1 MYSRI
6 IFGMGTDSL
15 NTKIVYVSYMTYAHN
30 LKVILQGF
38 NVPALCT
45 LHMKLDTYF
54 SICGI
59 IVDTQNF

>member
-1 MYSRI
+1 MYNRI
-6 IFGMGTDSL
+6 IFGMRTDSL
-15 NTKIVYVSYMTYAHN
+15 NTRFIYVSYMTSTHD

-38 NVPALCT
+38 YVPTLCT
-45 LHMKLDTYF
+45 RHMKMDTEF

>member
-1 MYSRI
+1 MYNRI

-15 NTKIVYVSYMTYAHN
+15 NTRLVYVSYMTHAHN
-30 LKVILQGF
+30 LKGF
-38 NVPALCT
+38 YVPALST
-45 LHMKLDTYF
+45 LHMKLDTEF

>member
-1 MYSRI
+1 MYNRI

-15 NTKIVYVSYMTYAHN
+15 NTRFVYVSYMTYAHN

-38 NVPALCT
+38 YVPALST
-45 LHMKLDTYF
+45 LHMKLDTEF